1 MRIRFWAFGKV
12 GSWRY
17 AWIRCTAP
25 KRSSYF
31 RTCPLPS
38 MLPNTW
44 AKCWWIGQLWP
55 WWTVRFGTC
64 TGDQPN
70 FSHDF
75 YSLLRSRFCLFG
87 SWLLKSFRLN
97 VFSLLAVSSKKSPA
111 PQHCLVTMQKIMQSH
126 FSWFIGDSSHWHCFC
141 FILLT
146 FTYSTADH
154 VMRFYE
160 YCYSYTG
167 NYLDHWRMTARWS
180 CYTFIPRIL
189 STSTGKN
196 QNQTPSH
203 PL

>member
-1 MRIRFWAFGKV
+1 MSTPFNVAQHLSQMLV
-12 GSWRY
+12 D
-17 AWIRCTAP
+17 
-25 KRSSYF
+25 RSA
-31 RTCPLPS
+31 LA
-38 MLPNTW
+38 LVD
-44 AKCWWIGQLWP
+44 GQIWDMHRWP
-55 WWTVRFGTC
+55 AHFFPG
-64 TGDQPN
+64 
-70 FSHDF
+70 
-75 YSLLRSRFCLFG
+75 LLFIVAEPVLSV
-87 SWLLKSFRLN
+87 WLLAFEIFPAQRFFVISCLKQ
-97 VFSLLAVSSKKSPA
+97 KSPA

-180 CYTFIPRIL
+180 CFTFIPRIL

-196 QNQTPSH
+196 QNQTLSH
-203 PL
+203 PLSKIYR